1 MEIKKA
7 ELKENILS
15 IWEILTV
22 SKESFEYAFY
32 FHKPETEDESEYLN
46 KSPDFKFIRQIL
58 WRMTIIELSKLFS
71 SSKNRDKFNL
81 KHFINKLKKDEY
93 FGDIGIVE
101 NRIENWEKIL
111 EENNV
116 LIESILTLRD
126 KIYAHRDP
134 KKEDFKTIEITFQE
148 IEILI
153 KLSEE
158 IIKEIYSVVFDSYA
172 EITPVYFKRNRFNMI
187 KVLAE
192 EKKNRLN
199 RFKKENL
206 G

>member
-1 MEIKKA
+1 MTIKKT
-7 ELKENILS
+7 ELKENIS
-15 IWEILTV
+15 IIWEILTI
-22 SKESFEYAFY
+22 SKDCFEYAFY
-32 FHKPETEDESEYLN
+32 FHKPETQEEANYLN
-46 KSPDFKFIRQIL
+46 NSSDFRFIRHTL

-71 SSKNRDKFNL
+71 KSKNRDKFNL

-93 FGDIGIVE
+93 FGDIGILN

-111 EENNV
+111 EENNI
-116 LIESILTLRD
+116 LIENILTLRD
-126 KIYAHRDP
+126 KIYAHRDQ

-206 G
+206 S